1 MGLLDRLF
9 NRAKRGMGLAVNY
22 GSPAVY
28 EHIDTDKAI
37 SEGYNGNT
45 AVFSIVNKDAQKFA
59 AVPQYL
65 YKANSEGD
73 EKIENELSKLLQR
86 PNEYQG
92 ADAFR
97 EQLRAYRKL
106 TGEVFIWLN
115 RGILVEGLG
124 GDARLKRPVL
134 EMFVLPTDQVL
145 VVPDPNNV
153 FGVLGYIL
161 ELNGDRKKIAKE
173 DVIHWKGTSLEFDA
187 STRSHLRGVSPL
199 SAGYKTLQ
207 QNNSATDAAVRMYQ
221 NDGAKGVLFNESFDA
236 LDPVQKQDVRGV
248 VNKRVNS
255 NDVKGAVATLPGK
268 WGYLDLGKG
277 STDLDLLEGK
287 KIAMQE
293 LCFLFDVPYEFFDPS
308 TTFANKEQA
317 QKGWL
322 YNSIIP
328 ACKQF
333 DDELNRVLL
342 QAFGLAGTAVIRS
355 DFDDLPE
362 LREDVAQL
370 VTSLNTAWWITGN
383 EKREWMGFDKVA
395 SPLMDEVMVPSGFQ
409 PISDAGM
416 SQQDIQSQL
425 NDQGLND

>member
-115 RGILVEGLG
+115 RGILAEGLG

-134 EMFVLPTDQVL
+134 EMFVLPKD
-145 VVPDPNNV
+145 
-153 FGVLGYIL
+153 
-161 ELNGDRKKIAKE
+161 
-173 DVIHWKGTSLEFDA
+173 
-187 STRSHLRGVSPL
+187 
-199 SAGYKTLQ
+199 
-207 QNNSATDAAVRMYQ
+207 
-221 NDGAKGVLFNESFDA
+221 
-236 LDPVQKQDVRGV
+236 
-248 VNKRVNS
+248 
-255 NDVKGAVATLPGK
+255 
-268 WGYLDLGKG
+268 
-277 STDLDLLEGK
+277 
-287 KIAMQE
+287 
-293 LCFLFDVPYEFFDPS
+293 
-308 TTFANKEQA
+308 
-317 QKGWL
+317 
-322 YNSIIP
+322 
-328 ACKQF
+328 
-333 DDELNRVLL
+333 
-342 QAFGLAGTAVIRS
+342 
-355 DFDDLPE
+355 
-362 LREDVAQL
+362 
-370 VTSLNTAWWITGN
+370 
-383 EKREWMGFDKVA
+383 
-395 SPLMDEVMVPSGFQ
+395 
-409 PISDAGM
+409 
-416 SQQDIQSQL
+416 
-425 NDQGLND
+425 